1 MSELKLV
8 ITGTAGVGKTT
19 AIQSLSDRPPIATES
34 DTTDELSEIKSTT
47 TVAFDFGEIYLDD
60 GNVVHVYGTPG
71 QERFRHMWE
80 IVAEGAIGFI
90 ILVDSSRDDP
100 VADLKMYID
109 NFKTYID
116 ETSAVI
122 GVTRI
127 NEFNGQCIE
136 DLYCFLEKEA
146 LFYPIMAV
154 DPRDKSDMSQLM
166 LSLLAMLE
174 YG

>member
-19 AIQSLSDRPPIATES
+19 AIHSLSDKPPIVTDA
-34 DTTDELSEIKSTT
+34 DTTDELSEIKDTT

-60 GNVVHVYGTPG
+60 ATVHVYGTPG

-80 IVAEGAIGFI
+80 IIAEGALGFI
-90 ILVDSSRDDP
+90 LLVDARRKDP
-100 VADLKMYID
+100 IADLEIYLD
-109 NFKTYID
+109 NFRQYI
-116 ETSAVI
+116 ESTSAVI
-122 GVTRI
+122 GVTRT
-127 NEFNGQCIE
+127 ETEGGQCIE
-136 DLYCFLEKEA
+136 DLYNYLEQKQ